1 MTELIN
7 AINNAFWGYFL
18 IGALLLCALWF
29 SLKTRGVQFTM
40 LGEMVRLLGEAP
52 TKKAGKKQ
60 VSPFQAFAVSLAS
73 RVGTGNLAGVASA
86 IIVGG
91 PGAVFWMWITALFGA
106 SISFVECTLAQ
117 LFKIRARDSFIGGP
131 AYYMQRGLH
140 CRPLGVLF
148 ALLMVFSF
156 GIANNSLQCNTICGA
171 MQEAFGWNPIV
182 VGAVL
187 VVVTLIIIF
196 GGIHRI
202 AGFSSVVVPLMAIG
216 YVLVALV
223 VVAMNIR
230 AVPDVLALIVSSAF
244 GVRQAAGGL
253 VGAALMQGIKR
264 GLFSNEAGEGS
275 SPNAA
280 ATADTSHPVKQGLM
294 QALGVFVDT
303 LVICS
308 CTAFIILC
316 SGVTI
321 DGGDE
326 GIRLTQMAL
335 STQIGPAGSWFVAVA
350 ILFFAYS
357 SVIGN
362 YYYGEANIRFLFHS
376 RPAPT
381 SSLGTAR
388 LQRYEGMAILIFR
401 LLTGVMIMMGAI
413 WSLTTVWVLVDLAM
427 ALVTTCNLVAV
438 VLLGRYAFSLL
449 ADYRAQKRSGI
460 KDPVFHKQDLFPEM
474 ADELEG
480 WT

>member
-1 MTELIN
+1 MTEIIN
-7 AINNAFWGYFL
+7 TINNAFWGYFL

-29 SLKTRGVQFTM
+29 TVKTRGVQFTM
-40 LGEMVRLLGEAP
+40 LKEMVRLLGESP

-91 PGAVFWMWITALFGA
+91 PGAVFWMWVTALFGA

-117 LFKIRARDSFIGGP
+117 LFKIRGKDSFIGGP

-156 GIANNSLQCNTICGA
+156 GVANNSLQTNTICGA
-171 MQEAFGWNPIV
+171 MEEAFGWNPIV
-182 VGAVL
+182 VGIVL
-187 VVVTLIIIF
+187 VVVTLAIIF

-202 AGFSSVVVPLMAIG
+202 AGFSSIVVPLMAVG
-216 YVLVALV
+216 YVLVAMV
-223 VVAMNIR
+223 VIGMNIR
-230 AVPDVLALIVSSAF
+230 AVPDVLALIFRSAF
-244 GVRQAAGGL
+244 GFRQAAGGL

-316 SGVTI
+316 SGVEI
-321 DGGDE
+321 DGADE
-326 GIRLTQMAL
+326 GIRLTQAAL
-335 STQIGPAGSWFVAVA
+335 SSQIGPAGTWFVAVA

-376 RPAPT
+376 KSVSTPSAC
-381 SSLGTAR
+381 AR
-388 LQRYEGMAILIFR
+388 LQRCEGIVILIFR

-438 VLLGRYAFSLL
+438 VLLGRYAFRLL
-449 ADYRAQKRSGI
+449 ADYRSQKRNGI
-460 KDPVFHKQDLFPEM
+460 KDPIFCKQDVFPEI
-474 ADELEG
+474 ANDLEG
-480 WT
+480 WE

>member
-7 AINNAFWGYFL
+7 TINNALWGYFL

-29 SLKTRGVQFTM
+29 TVKTHGVQFTM
-40 LGEMVRLLGEAP
+40 FKEMVRLLGESP

-117 LFKIRARDSFIGGP
+117 LFKIRGKDSFIGGP

-156 GIANNSLQCNTICGA
+156 GVANNSLQTNTICGA
-171 MQEAFGWNPIV
+171 MEEAFGWNPIV
-182 VGAVL
+182 VGVIL
-187 VVVTLIIIF
+187 VIVTLAIIF

-202 AGFSSVVVPLMAIG
+202 AGFSSVVVPLMAVG

-223 VVAMNIR
+223 VIGMNIR
-230 AVPDVLALIVSSAF
+230 AVPDVLALIVRSAF
-244 GVRQAAGGL
+244 GFRQAAGGL
-253 VGAALMQGIKR
+253 AGAAVMQGIKR

-316 SGVTI
+316 SGVEM
-321 DGGDE
+321 DGADE
-326 GIRLTQMAL
+326 GIRLTQAAL
-335 STQIGPAGSWFVAVA
+335 SSQIGPVGTWFVAVA

-357 SVIGN
+357 SIIGN

-376 RPAPT
+376 KPVA
-381 SSLGTAR
+381 SLSAAAR
-388 LQRYEGMAILIFR
+388 MQRYEGVTIMVFR

-438 VLLGRYAFSLL
+438 VLLGRYAIHLL
-449 ADYRAQKRSGI
+449 ADYRSQKRGGI
-460 KDPVFHKQDLFPEM
+460 KDPVFHKRDLFPEI

-480 WT
+480 WE

>member
-1 MTELIN
+1 MTEIIN
-7 AINNAFWGYFL
+7 TINNAFWGYFL
-18 IGALLLCALWF
+18 IGALLLCALW
-29 SLKTRGVQFTM
+29 LTVKTHGVQFTM
-40 LGEMVRLLGEAP
+40 LKEMVRLLGEAP

-91 PGAVFWMWITALFGA
+91 PGAVFWMWVTALFGA

-117 LFKIRARDSFIGGP
+117 LFKIRGKDSFIGGP

-156 GIANNSLQCNTICGA
+156 GIANNSLQTNTICGA

-182 VGAVL
+182 VGIIL
-187 VVVTLIIIF
+187 VVVTLAIIF

-202 AGFSSVVVPLMAIG
+202 AGFSSIVVPLMAVG

-223 VVAMNIR
+223 VIGMNIR
-230 AVPDVLALIVSSAF
+230 AVPDVLALIVRSAF
-244 GVRQAAGGL
+244 GFRQAAGGL
-253 VGAALMQGIKR
+253 VGAAVMQGIKR

-316 SGVTI
+316 SGVAI
-321 DGGDE
+321 DGADE
-326 GIRLTQMAL
+326 GIRLTQTAL
-335 STQIGPAGSWFVAVA
+335 SSQIGPAGTWFVAVA

-376 RPAPT
+376 KVA
-381 SSLGTAR
+381 SSPFAAAR
-388 LQRYEGMAILIFR
+388 LQRREGVAILAFR

-438 VLLGRYAFSLL
+438 ILLGRYAFRLL
-449 ADYRAQKRSGI
+449 ADYRSQKRDGI
-460 KDPVFHKQDLFPEM
+460 KDPVFCKHDVFPEI
-474 ADELEG
+474 ADDLEG
-480 WT
+480 WE